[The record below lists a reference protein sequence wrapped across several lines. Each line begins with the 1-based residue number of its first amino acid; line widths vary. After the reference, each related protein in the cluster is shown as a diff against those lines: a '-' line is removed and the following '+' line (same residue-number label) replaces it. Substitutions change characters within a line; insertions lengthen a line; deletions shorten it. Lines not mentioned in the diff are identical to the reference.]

1 MPLFTPPTSLRNPP
15 TLTKQRTES
24 PFKYYKGTLK
34 APNVFV
40 WSDGRVAENY
50 NPPTDRATYQFL
62 GGHDPVG
69 VTDQVAGWL
78 LAAGYTLTPD
88 DIIKAVVS
96 GSNIVVTVPNGTY
109 SRGVGV
115 SGSASIDWVV
125 TDGSTQSGT
134 AAWNNGASTVTI
146 SGVTFTTGVSYT
158 ISLTPK
164 NSVNSGNTYQ
174 FTYVGL

>member
-1 MPLFTPPTSLRNPP
+1 MPSFTPPTSLRNPP
-15 TLTKQRTES
+15 TLSKQRTDA

-78 LAAGYTLTPD
+78 LTAGYTLTPD
-88 DIIKAVVS
+88 DIPNAQVV
-96 GSNIVVTVPNGTY
+96 GSTIVVTLPVGEY
-109 SRGVGV
+109 ARGVAA
-115 SGSASIDWVV
+115 SGSASVDWSVK
-125 TDGSTQSGT
+125 DGGTQSGNV
-134 AAWNNGASTVTI
+134 AWTYNATSVTI
-146 SGVTFTTGVSYT
+146 SGITFNTGTLYT

-164 NSVNSGNTYQ
+164 NSVNSGDTYQ
-174 FTYVGL
+174 FTYQA

>member
-1 MPLFTPPTSLRNPP
+1 MPSFTPPTSLRNPP
-15 TLTKQRTES
+15 TLTKQRTDS

-62 GGHDPVG
+62 GGHEPVG

-78 LAAGYTLTPD
+78 LTAGYTLTPD
-88 DIIKAVVS
+88 DIRSAQVV
-96 GSNIVVTVPNGTY
+96 GSTVVATMPTGTY
-109 SRGVGV
+109 ARGVGI
-115 SGSASIDWVV
+115 SGSASVDWIVA
-125 TDGSTQSGT
+125 GGAAQSGT
-134 AAWNNGASTVTI
+134 VTWNNGASTVTV
-146 SGVTFTTGVSYT
+146 SGLTFTAGVLYT

-174 FTYVGL
+174 FTYQA

>member
-1 MPLFTPPTSLRNPP
+1 MMPSFTPPTSLRNPP
-15 TLTKQRTES
+15 VISRQRTDV

-69 VTDQVAGWL
+69 VSSDVAGWL

-88 DIIKAVVS
+88 DIPSASVA
-96 GSNIVVTVPNGTY
+96 GSSIVVVLPVGQY
-109 SRGVGV
+109 ARGVGA
-115 SGSASIDWVV
+115 SGTASVNWVV
-125 TDGSTQSGT
+125 VGDGTQSGSVSW
-134 AAWNNGASTVTI
+134 ANGATGVTI
-146 SGVTFTTGVSYT
+146 SPVTFTAGVLHT
-158 ISLTPK
+158 ISLTPV
-164 NSVNSGNTYQ
+164 NSVNSGDTLQ
-174 FTYVGL
+174 FTYQA

>member
-1 MPLFTPPTSLRNPP
+1 MPAFTPPTSLRNPP
-15 TLTKQRTES
+15 VLTKQRS
-24 PFKYYKGTLK
+24 DAPFKYYKGTLK

-50 NPPTDRATYQFL
+50 NPPTDRATYEFL

-78 LAAGYTLTPD
+78 LTAGYTLTPD
-88 DIIKAVVS
+88 DIPLAEVS
-96 GSNIVVTVPNGTY
+96 GGNILVTLPVGQY
-109 SRGVGV
+109 SRGVAAA
-115 SGSASIDWVV
+115 GSASIDWSVV
-125 TDGSTQSGT
+125 DGGTQSGT
-134 AAWNNGASTVTI
+134 VAWTYGASSVSIT
-146 SGVTFTTGVSYT
+146 GVTFNTGTLYT

-174 FTYVGL
+174 FTYQA

>member
-1 MPLFTPPTSLRNPP
+1 MPSFTPPLTLRNPP
-15 TLTKQRTES
+15 TLSKSRADS

-62 GGHDPVG
+62 GGHNPVG
-69 VTDQVAGWL
+69 VSDQVAAWL

-88 DIIKAVVS
+88 DIPKAQVS
-96 GSNIVVTVPNGTY
+96 GSSIIVTLPVGPY
-109 SRGVGV
+109 ARGVTA
-115 SGSASIDWVV
+115 SDSASVDWAVK
-125 TDGSTQSGT
+125 DGGTQSGNVVW
-134 AAWNNGASTVTI
+134 AYGASSVTI
-146 SGVTFTTGVSYT
+146 NGLTLNAGTLYT

-164 NSVNSGNTYQ
+164 NTVNSGNTYQ
-174 FTYVGL
+174 FTYQA